1 MTILVAEI
9 GWNFIGNLKLA
20 KKMVLAAK
28 KSGADAVK
36 FQIWDPVNL
45 KKGPWDKDGR
55 REIYEKAFLNKKK
68 YISLK
73 RYSKNISIKCF
84 ASAFNID
91 GLKILKEVKDTWVK
105 IPSHEAYNIKL
116 IEFAIKNFK
125 KIIISAG
132 CLNKNELNKL
142 IKFVNS
148 KKNYKKKTC
157 LLHCVSSYPLK
168 PENCNFEKF
177 YFLKKKFDNVG
188 YSGHLQGI
196 EDAMYALF
204 NNAEIIEKHFTI
216 NNKLPGR
223 DNKFALNQKQF
234 SELNKLR
241 LLYKDFNKSHGLGL
255 QKCEVDIYKNYRAR
269 WLKNIKN

>member
-204 NNAEIIEKHFTI
+204 NNAKIIEKHFTI

>member
-36 FQIWDPVNL
+36 FQIWNPINL

-55 REIYEKAFLNKKK
+55 RKIYEKAFLNKER

-73 RYSKNISIKCF
+73 KYSKKIEIKCF
-84 ASAFNID
+84 ASAFNLE
-91 GLKILKEVKDTWVK
+91 GLKTLKAAKDSWVK
-105 IPSHEAYNIKL
+105 IPSHESYNLELIK
-116 IEFAIKNFK
+116 FALKNFK

-132 CLNKNELNKL
+132 CLKRNELNNL
-142 IKFVNS
+142 IKFINS
-148 KKNYKKKTC
+148 KKEYKKKTC
-157 LLHCVSSYPLK
+157 LLHCVSSYPLE
-168 PENCNFEKF
+168 PMNCNFEKF
-177 YFLKKKFDNVG
+177 YYLKKVYNKVG
-188 YSGHLQGI
+188 YSGHFSGI
-196 EDAMYALF
+196 EDAVYALF

-241 LLYKDFNKSHGLGL
+241 ILSRHFNKSNGLGL
-255 QKCEVDIYKNYRAR
+255 QKCEKDIYKNYRAR
-269 WLKNIKN
+269 WSKNIEI